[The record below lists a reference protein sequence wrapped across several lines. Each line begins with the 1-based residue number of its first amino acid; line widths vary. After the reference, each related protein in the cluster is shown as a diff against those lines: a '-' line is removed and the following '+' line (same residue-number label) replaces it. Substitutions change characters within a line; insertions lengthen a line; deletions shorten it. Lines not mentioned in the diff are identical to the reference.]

1 MHRDRFSPL
10 PQAHLDGLQ
19 CDIADVSAE
28 RRVRLDSPA
37 LEVMTDLRQV
47 PAATVDAGMSQDEAH
62 RAMQARGVRLLL
74 VTDAAR
80 GVVGLVT
87 AADFLGGLDT
97 IVVSAGTSGRTPIL
111 DTPPEEFRRIVD
123 NNLMPPFLAAR
134 YGAAHLIAAG
144 AGSII
149 IISSMYGLVGQKE
162 RVAYCG
168 AKHGAIGM
176 VKSMAL
182 DLAESGVRVNAI
194 CPGFIETPLSVAT
207 AQQEADPEAAMNTRR
222 RMHAIPRSGR
232 VDEVAEMAVYLASDL
247 AGFVTGQALAIDG
260 GYTAR

>member
-87 AADFLGGLDT
+87 AADFLGERPLRAAQERGLR
-97 IVVSAGTSGRTPIL
+97 VGEVSVAQVMTP
-111 DTPPEEFRRIVD
+111 
-123 NNLMPPFLAAR
+123 LAAMEAVR
-134 YGAAHLIAAG
+134 LEDVLRAEVGHVIAT
-144 AGSII
+144 
-149 IISSMYGLVGQKE
+149 L
-162 RVAYCG
+162 R
-168 AKHGAIGM
+168 
-176 VKSMAL
+176 
-182 DLAESGVRVNAI
+182 
-194 CPGFIETPLSVAT
+194 
-207 AQQEADPEAAMNTRR
+207 
-222 RMHAIPRSGR
+222 RSGR
-232 VDEVAEMAVYLASDL
+232 QHALVIETVAAGRARIRGIFSMTQIARQLGEPLPAATEVARNFAEIEA
-247 AGFVTGQALAIDG
+247 ALA
-260 GYTAR
+260 A